1 LPSPSEPGPLARAR
15 AALDAPYDAAALAC
29 FRVAL
34 GALICVS
41 ALRFF
46 AYGWIDAFFVRPRF
60 FFRYW
65 GFAWVPVPGPTGV
78 HLLFGAVAAL
88 GALLALGLAYRPVV
102 VALFV
107 AFTWVQLLDATN
119 YLNHY
124 YLVSLL
130 LLLLCFMPLGR
141 AWGIDALLWPRRRLR
156 QLPAWMTWLLRFQ
169 VGCVYVFAGKA
180 KLGADWL
187 LHAQPLEIWLR
198 ARTDVPV
205 VGAWFGE
212 RWVAYAFSWGGFLF
226 DSTIVAFLLWRRTR
240 VPAFVVLVVFHA
252 ITGALFPIGMFPV
265 IMVVSA
271 LVFFSPSWPRAL
283 VARLQRIRGGDPGA
297 RAATEDA
304 VEVAAAPPATS
315 AGRLGP
321 VGLSLAVGW
330 CALQV
335 LVPLRQHLYGGNV
348 LWHEQGMRFSWKV
361 MVREKNASVTFWV
374 HDPTS
379 GRRWY
384 VPPRQYLDARQEREF
399 AAQPDL
405 VLQLAHRIAADER
418 ARGREV
424 TVHAEVL
431 ASLNARRMAPMVD
444 DTVDLAREP
453 DGLGPKRWILP
464 APEGLPRHLEP
475 RLR

>member
-1 LPSPSEPGPLARAR
+1 MTAPIQRAL
-15 AALDAPYDAAALAC
+15 AALNRPADAAALAC
-29 FRVAL
+29 FRFAL
-34 GALICVS
+34 GALVCVS

-46 AYGWIDAFFVRPRF
+46 AYGWIDDFFVRPRF
-60 FFRYW
+60 FFKYW
-65 GFAWVPVPGPTGV
+65 GFGWVPVPGPSGV
-78 HLLFGAVAAL
+78 HQLFGAVAVL
-88 GALLALGLAYRPVV
+88 GALLAVGVAYRPVV
-102 VALFV
+102 IALFL

-141 AWGIDALLWPRRRLR
+141 VWSVDALIWPRRRVAE
-156 QLPAWMTWLLRFQ
+156 LPVWMTWLLRFQ

-198 ARTDVPV
+198 SRTDVAL
-205 VGAWFGE
+205 VGRWFGE

-240 VPAFVVLVVFHA
+240 APAFLVLVVFHA
-252 ITGALFPIGMFPV
+252 ITGSLFPIGMFPV
-265 IMVVSA
+265 IMIVSA

-283 VARLQRIRGGDPGA
+283 KARVARLLRRRRAAAGEAPAGAAAIEA
-297 RAATEDA
+297 RAEPA
-304 VEVAAAPPATS
+304 V
-315 AGRLGP
+315 AGRIGRA
-321 VGLSLAVGW
+321 GLALAAGW
-330 CALQV
+330 CLLQALM
-335 LVPLRQHLYGGNV
+335 PLRQHLYGGNV
-348 LWHEQGMRFSWKV
+348 LWHEQGMRWSWKV

-374 HDPTS
+374 QDKAT

-418 ARGREV
+418 ARGRDV
-424 TVHAEVL
+424 TVSAEVL
-431 ASLNARRMAPMVD
+431 ASLNARRLAPLVD
-444 DTVDLAREP
+444 DTVDLSLEP
-453 DGLGPKRWILP
+453 DGLLPKRWILP

-475 RLR
+475 RMR